1 MSDKKKKIISVVG
14 ARPNF
19 MKLAPIE
26 RELRKH
32 KNLYKHLIV
41 HTGQHYDHKLSE
53 VFFKDLELP
62 KPDMYLG
69 AGSGTHAEQTA
80 RIMVEFEK
88 VVLKEKPDL
97 VIVFGDVNS
106 TIACALVCSKVHHG
120 SGAIPLAHVEAGL
133 RSFDN
138 TMPEEINRIVTD
150 SLSEMLFITEFEGV
164 KNLVKEGISRKKIF
178 LTGDTMI
185 DSLAYYRKKINSSK
199 ILAKLGLKKR
209 KYILSTIHRPVNVDS
224 KESFTRIISIFE
236 KVSAKALSFDPA
248 IKIIL
253 PIHPRTLKMAERFS
267 LISRLKDIRNLL
279 TIEPAGYTDFIKLL
293 TDSKMVITDS
303 GGIQEE
309 ATFLKIPCLTLRES
323 FERPETL
330 KIGTNTLCGL
340 NEELVVKKTGEIFRG
355 VYKEGKIPELMDGK
369 ASKRI
374 VKIIKSRLF

>member
-1 MSDKKKKIISVVG
+1 MSRKKKIISVVG

-32 KNLYKHLIV
+32 KNLYTHLIV
-41 HTGQHYDHKLSE
+41 HTGQHYDHKLSS
-53 VFFKDLELP
+53 VFFNDLEIP
-62 KPDMYLG
+62 APDIFLG

-80 RIMVEFEK
+80 KIMTEFEK
-88 VVLKEKPDL
+88 VVVKEKPDL

-106 TIACALVCSKVHHG
+106 TIACTLVCAKVSNG
-120 SGAIPLAHVEAGL
+120 IGNIPVAHVEAGL

-150 SLSEMLFITEFEGV
+150 SLSEILFITEAEGV
-164 KNLVKEGISRKKIF
+164 KNLRKEGIPAKKIF
-178 LTGDTMI
+178 LVGDTMI
-185 DSLAYYRKKINSSK
+185 DSLAYFRKKINSSN
-199 ILAKLGLKKR
+199 ILQKLGLKKE

-224 KESFTRIISIFE
+224 KECFSRIISIFE
-236 KVSAKALSFDPA
+236 KVSAKALSFDPE
-248 IKIIL
+248 IKIVL
-253 PIHPRTLKMAERFS
+253 PIHPRTLKMAEQFKLTRR
-267 LISRLKDIRNLL
+267 IKDIKNLL

-293 TDSKMVITDS
+293 TDSKLVITDS

-309 ATFLKIPCLTLRES
+309 ATFLRIPCLTLRES

-330 KIGTNTLCGL
+330 RIGTNTLCGL
-340 NEELVVKKTGEIFRG
+340 DEKLVIKKTREIFTG
-355 VYKEGKIPELMDGK
+355 KYKAGKIPGLMDGK

-374 VKIIKSRLF
+374 VKVIKSRLF